1 MQATRTR
8 LTVNDRSEIATFVIN
23 APEGQNIIYY
33 EGFLGFDRKADTNK
47 AILANEIY
55 SLYLDGYVE
64 LVQKKIEQSIFS
76 KERYKY
82 IAIKMPK
89 EGQDKRAKRNRNLYN
104 SLREPYKG
112 Y

>member
-1 MQATRTR
+1 MQVTRTR
-8 LTVNDRSEIATFVIN
+8 LMVNDRSEIAPFVMN

-64 LVQKKIEQSIFS
+64 LVQKKIEQSKFS

-89 EGQDKRAKRNRNLYN
+89 EGQDKRAKRNHNLYN